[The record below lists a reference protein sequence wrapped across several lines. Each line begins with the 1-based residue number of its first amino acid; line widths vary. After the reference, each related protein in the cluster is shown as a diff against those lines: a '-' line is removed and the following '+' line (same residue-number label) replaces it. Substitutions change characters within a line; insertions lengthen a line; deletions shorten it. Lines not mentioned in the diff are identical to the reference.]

1 MPESRLATRLQVAA
15 LVLLAPL
22 AWFVYDGL
30 RERNVNT
37 GDSAPRFKVTTERG
51 KVLTRSDFGGKVLVL
66 NFWASWCPPCVE
78 ETPSMNDLAR
88 ELAPKGVVVL
98 GVSVDHSPQAYRRFL
113 TDHNVVFE
121 TALDP
126 EEKVNSEFGTF
137 KYPETYVIRDGKVR
151 IKYIGP
157 RDWSDPAI
165 RREIE
170 SLL

>member
-1 MPESRLATRLQVAA
+1 MTENRTATRLQIAA
-15 LVLLAPL
+15 FVLIIPL

-37 GDSAPRFKVTTERG
+37 GDRAPGFKVTTERG
-51 KVLTRSDFGGKVLVL
+51 KVMTRSDFGGRVLVL

-78 ETPSMNDLAR
+78 ETPSMNALARDLAPR
-88 ELAPKGVVVL
+88 GVVVL
-98 GVSVDHSPQAYRRFL
+98 GISVDQNADAYRRFL
-113 TDHNVVFE
+113 ADHGVVFE

-126 EEKVNSEFGTF
+126 EETVNSEFGTF

>member
-1 MPESRLATRLQVAA
+1 MTDNRTAARLQMAA
-15 LVLLAPL
+15 LLLLLPL

-37 GDSAPRFKVTTERG
+37 GDRAPNFKVTTERG
-51 KVLTRSDFGGKVLVL
+51 RTLTRSDFGGKVLVL

-78 ETPSMNDLAR
+78 ETPSMNAMAR
-88 ELAPKGVVVL
+88 ELGAKGVVVL
-98 GVSVDHSPQAYRRFL
+98 GISVDQNAQAYRRFL
-113 TDHNVVFE
+113 EDHGVVFE

-126 EEKVNSEFGTF
+126 EEIVNSEFGTF

-165 RREIE
+165 RNEIE

>member
-1 MPESRLATRLQVAA
+1 MTQHRTATRLQTAA
-15 LVLLAPL
+15 LLLIVPL

-37 GDSAPRFKVTTERG
+37 GDRAPGFKVTTERG
-51 KVLTRSDFGGKVLVL
+51 KVITRSDFGGRVLVL

-78 ETPSMNDLAR
+78 ETPSMNALARDLAPR
-88 ELAPKGVVVL
+88 GVVVL
-98 GVSVDHSPQAYRRFL
+98 GISVDQNAEAYRRFL
-113 TDHNVVFE
+113 ADHGVVFE

-126 EEKVNSEFGTF
+126 EETVNSEFGTF

-157 RDWSDPAI
+157 RDWSDPSI

>member
-1 MPESRLATRLQVAA
+1 MTHNRLAARLQTAA
-15 LVLLAPL
+15 LALLLPL

-30 RERNVNT
+30 RERLVNA
-37 GDSAPRFKVTTERG
+37 GDRAPSFKVTTERG
-51 KVLTRSDFGGKVLVL
+51 KLITRSDFGGRVLIL

-78 ETPSMNDLAR
+78 ETPSMNALAR
-88 ELAPKGVVVL
+88 DLGPKGVVVL
-98 GVSVDHSPQAYRRFL
+98 GISVDQNPEAYRRFL
-113 TDHNVVFE
+113 REHGVVFE

-170 SLL
+170 ALL

>member
-1 MPESRLATRLQVAA
+1 MNSQRVAARLQIAA
-15 LVLLAPL
+15 LALLLPL

-37 GDSAPRFKVTTERG
+37 GDRAPNFKVTTERG
-51 KVLTRSDFGGKVLVL
+51 KVLTRSDFGGRVLVL

-78 ETPSMNDLAR
+78 ETPSMNELAR
-88 ELAPKGVVVL
+88 DLSQKGVVVL
-98 GVSVDHSPQAYRRFL
+98 GISVDHNAEAYRRFL
-113 TDHNVVFE
+113 ADHRVAFE

-126 EEKVNSEFGTF
+126 EERVNSEFGTF

>member
-1 MPESRLATRLQVAA
+1 MSDNRVAARLQIAA
-15 LVLLAPL
+15 LALIAPL

-30 RERNVNT
+30 RERNVNA
-37 GDSAPRFKVTTERG
+37 GDRAPSFKVTTERG
-51 KVLTRSDFGGKVLVL
+51 KVLTRSDFGGRVLVL

-78 ETPSMNDLAR
+78 ETPSMNQLAR
-88 ELAPKGVVVL
+88 DLSAKGVVVL
-98 GVSVDHSPQAYRRFL
+98 GISVDQDAEAYRRFL
-113 TDHNVVFE
+113 AEHSVVFE

-126 EEKVNSEFGTF
+126 EERVNSEFGTF
-137 KYPETYVIRDGKVR
+137 KYPETYVIRDGRVR

-170 SLL
+170 ALL